1 MGTIDEAALTTDGL
15 GSVDPDGT
23 LGAQALVESSPA
35 TAAAVVAAAAAGV
48 KVVPDPNQEEPR
60 QRLKQAQ
67 REAKH
72 TRLERC
78 HRSIEPEKLRTA
90 LNSVN
95 SKIVLIFIYR
105 RRTRATEGD
114 RGGLLTMVEKR
125 YISRN
130 SWL

>member
-78 HRSIEPEKLRTA
+78 HRSIC
-90 LNSVN
+90 
-95 SKIVLIFIYR
+95 
-105 RRTRATEGD
+105 
-114 RGGLLTMVEKR
+114 LLYTSPSPR
-125 YISRN
+125 DGPLSRMP
-130 SWL
+130 SSA